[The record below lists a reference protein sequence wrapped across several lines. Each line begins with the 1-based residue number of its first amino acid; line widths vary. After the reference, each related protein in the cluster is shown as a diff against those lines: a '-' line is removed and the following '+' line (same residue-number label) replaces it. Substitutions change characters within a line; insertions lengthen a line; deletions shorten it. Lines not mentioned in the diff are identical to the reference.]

1 MKCAICA
8 QADTAPGFTSVLLER
23 GEMTLVVNNV
33 PAQICPNC
41 GEAYADEVVTANV
54 LREGE
59 DLARAGMKADV
70 REYAAEGP

>member
-8 QADTAPGFTSVLLER
+8 QAHTAAGTTSVSLER
-23 GEMTLVVNNV
+23 GELTLVVNNV

-41 GEAYADEVVTANV
+41 GEAYADEVVTASL

-59 DLARAGMKADV
+59 KLARTGTKADV
-70 REYAAEGP
+70 REYALEGR